1 MKKDFLVLLDLD
13 NTLIT
18 SESKKNINN
27 VINGKIIPDI
37 DASNWGL
44 KPEYIFIRPYL
55 NEFLSFLFDNF
66 YVGLWSA
73 ANEKWISTICSQ
85 SILRNYK
92 DKFLFIWNGSMCKN
106 KEKPLQKVWKMYN
119 GFNRTNTILI
129 DDVLGNETPNVRNRL
144 NINKYQINSQMY
156 NDIELLKIK
165 NILENDNKIN
175 NIIKKYKIYKE
186 IDKVN
191 NIENRIMI

>member
-18 SESKKNINN
+18 SELKKNIT
-27 VINGKIIPDI
+27 NGEITNKLIPDI
-37 DASNWGL
+37 DASNLGL

-106 KEKPLQKVWKMYN
+106 KEKPLQKVWKMYSE
-119 GFNRTNTILI
+119 FNRTNTILI
-129 DDVLGNETPNVRNRL
+129 DDVLGIRTPNIRNRL
-144 NINKYQINSQMY
+144 NINKYQINNQMY

-165 NILENDNKIN
+165 KILENDNKIN
-175 NIIKKYKIYKE
+175 NIIKKYKIYKYE
-186 IDKVN
+186 TNFNKLIN
-191 NIENRIMI
+191 